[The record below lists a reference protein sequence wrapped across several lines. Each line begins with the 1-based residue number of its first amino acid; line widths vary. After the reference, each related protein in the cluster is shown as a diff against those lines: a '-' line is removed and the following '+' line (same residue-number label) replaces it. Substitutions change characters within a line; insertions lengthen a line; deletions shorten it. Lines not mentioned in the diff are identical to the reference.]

1 MPIFKV
7 FGRKYIDYYTS
18 VTAPDEQIAYD
29 YALNNDHIQWF
40 EIEGDDPIEPYDV
53 FLDEYTSDED
63 LQLNKDIENEW
74 PDMTSGIV
82 STGTN

>member
-1 MPIFKV
+1 MPIYKV

-18 VTAPDEQIAYD
+18 IPAPDEQIAYD
-29 YALNNDHIQWF
+29 YALNNDHIQWY

-53 FLDEYTSDED
+53 FLDEYTSDEED
-63 LQLNKDIENEW
+63 VQLNKEEW
-74 PDMTSGIV
+74 PDMTNSII